1 MSILFEFLKLRLR
14 FLLNKV
20 LFRKG
25 RTAILTTK
33 SKICIL
39 GMSSVGKSSLLSLLQ
54 GRELSKE
61 ADPTVG
67 LEIEDSILNGRKT
80 SIWDF
85 GGQGRYRFM
94 WQDFLRGAGLTVLVC
109 DSTEENIE
117 KTKEIYRKFSRYLSS
132 KIIAIAN
139 KQDLPGALSTDLV
152 QEKLGIPTYGMSA
165 IRVDLRGRIKRII
178 EYEIDAKE

>member
-1 MSILFEFLKLRLR
+1 LE
-14 FLLNKV
+14 V
-20 LFRKG
+20 LP
-25 RTAILTTK
+25 TK

-39 GMSSVGKSSLLSLLQ
+39 GLSSVGKSSLLSLLQ
-54 GRELSKE
+54 GRDIAKE

-85 GGQGRYRFM
+85 GGQERYRFM

-109 DSTEENIE
+109 DSTEENLE
-117 KTKEIYRKFSRYLSS
+117 KTKEIYGKFSRYLRS

-139 KQDLPGALSTDLV
+139 KQDLPGALGVD
-152 QEKLGIPTYGMSA
+152 QIQKKLGIPTYGMSA
-165 IRVDLRGRIKRII
+165 IRMDLRGRIRHIL
-178 EYEIDAKE
+178 EYEIDADK